1 MNESGNHHSQ
11 QTDTRT
17 ENQTPHI
24 LTHRWVLNNEDT
36 WTQGGVVHTGVCWG
50 EIGEGQQGVGSWGE
64 IAWGEMPD
72 IGEGEEGSKSH
83 CHVCTYAT
91 ILHVLH
97 MYPKT

>member
-1 MNESGNHHSQ
+1 MR
-11 QTDTRT
+11 TRGHREGST
-17 ENQTPHI
+17 
-24 LTHRWVLNNEDT
+24 THWGLL
-36 WTQGGVVHTGVCWG
+36 VV
-50 EIGEGQQGVGSWGE
+50 IGEGQRGVGSQRE

-97 MYPKT
+97 MYSRT